1 MQKCAAYI
9 KSRLNFVKEYDIML
23 NIATKGGELMYRYKI
38 EELKK
43 WKESPTRKPMIIRG
57 ARQVGKTWL
66 MKEFGKEFYEKCAYI
81 NFDDNSRMNKLFEE
95 DFDLDRIIQGLK
107 IESGVNIEPENTLII
122 FDEIQETPKA
132 LKALK
137 YFCENAREY
146 HIISAGSLLGVA
158 IHEGTSFP
166 VGKVDFMDL
175 TPLSFFE
182 FLEALGENELLKLL
196 KNNDFP
202 MIEVFDT
209 KIKEYLK
216 LYYYVGGMP
225 EVVNAY
231 ATNKDLKEVRKIQKE
246 LLAAYEQDFSKHA
259 PSNIVPRI
267 RQLWN
272 NIPTQLAKENK
283 KFIYGLIKEGA
294 RAREYEI
301 ALSWL
306 IDCGIVYQM
315 NRVNNCKVPLSAY
328 QDFNAFK
335 LYLLD
340 VGLLAAMAEIDEKTL
355 LDGNEIFVEFKG
367 SLTEQYVL
375 CQLKQ
380 CTDLNVFYWTA
391 DTGTAEIDFI
401 TQIRGKNVPIEVKAS
416 ENLQAKS
423 LKTFVQ
429 KYNTEINVRTSMS
442 NYRKEDWLIN
452 VPLYSIGNIEE
463 ITKM

>member
-1 MQKCAAYI
+1 
-9 KSRLNFVKEYDIML
+9 
-23 NIATKGGELMYRYKI
+23 MYREKI

-43 WKESPTRKPMIIRG
+43 WKQSPTRKPLIIRG

-66 MKEFGKEFYEKCAYI
+66 MKEFGKKYYDKCAYI
-81 NFDDNSRMNKLFEE
+81 NFDDNTRMNKLFEE

-107 IESGVNIEPENTLII
+107 IESGVNIEAENTLII
-122 FDEIQETPKA
+122 LDEIQETPKA

-166 VGKVDFMDL
+166 VGKVDFLDL
-175 TPLSFFE
+175 KPLSFFE
-182 FLEALGENELLKLL
+182 FLNAIGEKQLLEVL
-196 KNNDFP
+196 KSNDFD
-202 MIEVFDT
+202 MINVFNT
-209 KIKEYLK
+209 KLKDYLK

-225 EVVNAY
+225 EAVSSY
-231 ATNKDLKEVRKIQKE
+231 IEYKDLSQVRVIQKR
-246 LLAAYEQDFSKHA
+246 LLEAYEQDFSKHA
-259 PSNIVPRI
+259 PSSIVPRI

-283 KFIYGLIKEGA
+283 KFIYGLIKKGA

-306 IDCGIVYQM
+306 IDCGLVYQI
-315 NRVNNCKVPLSAY
+315 NRVNNCKIPLSAY
-328 QDFNAFK
+328 QDFSAFK

-340 VGLLAAMAEIDEKTL
+340 VGLLSAMAGVDSKTL
-355 LDGNEIFVEFKG
+355 LDGNEVFEEFKG

-375 CQLKQ
+375 CQLKE
-380 CTDLNVFYWTA
+380 CTNLDIYYWTS
-391 DTGTAEIDFI
+391 DSGMAEIDFI
-401 TQIRGKNVPIEVKAS
+401 TQIGGNNVPIEVKAS

-423 LKTFVQ
+423 LKTFVE
-429 KYNTEINVRTSMS
+429 KYKTKINVRTSMS
-442 NYRKEDWLIN
+442 NYKKEDWLIN
-452 VPLYSIGNIEE
+452 IPLYSIGNIES
-463 ITKM
+463 ITNKNI

>member
-1 MQKCAAYI
+1 
-9 KSRLNFVKEYDIML
+9 
-23 NIATKGGELMYRYKI
+23 MYREKI

-43 WKESPTRKPMIIRG
+43 WKNSETRKPLIIRG

-66 MKEFGKEFYEKCAYI
+66 MKEFGEKYYQKCAYI

-95 DFDLDRIIQGLK
+95 DFDIDRIIQGLK
-107 IESGVNIEPENTLII
+107 IESGVNIEAENTLII
-122 FDEIQETPKA
+122 LDEIQETPKA

-166 VGKVDFMDL
+166 VGKVDFLDL

-196 KNNDFP
+196 KSNDFN
-202 MIEVFDT
+202 MITVFET
-209 KIKEYLK
+209 KLKEYLK
-216 LYYYVGGMP
+216 IYYYVGGMP

-231 ATNKDLKEVRKIQKE
+231 IENKDLNETREIQKK
-246 LLAAYEQDFSKHA
+246 LLDAYEQDFSKHA
-259 PSNIVPRI
+259 PTNVVPRI

-283 KFIYGLIKEGA
+283 KFIYGLIREGA

-306 IDCGIVYQM
+306 IDCGLIYQV
-315 NRVNNCKVPLSAY
+315 NRVNTAKIPLSAY

-340 VGLLAAMAEIDEKTL
+340 VGLLTAMAGVDAKTL
-355 LDGNEIFVEFKG
+355 LEGNEVFQEFKG

-375 CQLKQ
+375 CQIKE
-380 CTDLNVFYWTA
+380 CTNLDTFYWSS

-401 TQIRGKNVPIEVKAS
+401 TQIDGNNVPIEVKAN
-416 ENLQAKS
+416 ENLQSKS
-423 LKTFVQ
+423 LKSFVQ
-429 KYNTEINVRTSMS
+429 KYNTKINIRTSMS
-442 NYRKEDWLIN
+442 SYRKEDWLIN
-452 VPLYSIGNIEE
+452 IPLYSIGNIEK
-463 ITKM
+463 IIAN

>member
-1 MQKCAAYI
+1 
-9 KSRLNFVKEYDIML
+9 
-23 NIATKGGELMYRYKI
+23 MYREKI

-43 WKESPTRKPMIIRG
+43 WKNSETRKPLIIRG
-57 ARQVGKTWL
+57 TRQVGKTWL
-66 MKEFGKEFYEKCAYI
+66 MKEFGEKYYQKCAYI

-95 DFDLDRIIQGLK
+95 DFDIDRIIQGLK
-107 IESGVNIEPENTLII
+107 IESGVNIEAENTLII
-122 FDEIQETPKA
+122 LDEIQETPKA

-166 VGKVDFMDL
+166 VGKVDFLDL

-196 KNNDFP
+196 KSNDFD
-202 MIEVFDT
+202 MITVFET
-209 KIKEYLK
+209 KLKEYLK
-216 LYYYVGGMP
+216 IYYYVGGMP

-231 ATNKDLKEVRKIQKE
+231 IEHKDLNETRKIQKK
-246 LLAAYEQDFSKHA
+246 LLDAYEQDFSKHA
-259 PSNIVPRI
+259 PTNVVPRI

-283 KFIYGLIKEGA
+283 KFIYGLIREGA

-306 IDCGIVYQM
+306 IDCGLIYQV
-315 NRVNNCKVPLSAY
+315 NRVNTAKIPLSAY

-340 VGLLAAMAEIDEKTL
+340 VGLLTAMAGVDAKTL
-355 LDGNEIFVEFKG
+355 LEGNEVFQEFKG

-375 CQLKQ
+375 CQIKE
-380 CTDLNVFYWTA
+380 CTNLDTFYWSS

-401 TQIRGKNVPIEVKAS
+401 TQIDGNNVPIEVKAN
-416 ENLQAKS
+416 ENLQSKS
-423 LKTFVQ
+423 LKSFVQ
-429 KYNTEINVRTSMS
+429 KYNTKINIRTSMS
-442 NYRKEDWLIN
+442 SYRKEEWLIN
-452 VPLYSIGNIEE
+452 IPLYSIGNIEK
-463 ITKM
+463 IIAN

>member
-1 MQKCAAYI
+1 MRRFIIEK
-9 KSRLNFVKEYDIML
+9 LKE
-23 NIATKGGELMYRYKI
+23 
-38 EELKK
+38 
-43 WKESPTRKPMIIRG
+43 WKESKYRKPLILKG
-57 ARQVGKTWL
+57 ARQVGKTYIL
-66 MKEFGKEFYEKCAYI
+66 KQFGEENYEGVAYF
-81 NFDDNSRMNKLFEE
+81 NFDHDEDLYNLFENTK
-95 DFDLDRIIQGLK
+95 DPKRILEQLAFIYGK
-107 IESGVNIEPENTLII
+107 AIMPEKTLII
-122 FDEIQETPKA
+122 FDEIQECPNA
-132 LKALK
+132 LNSLK
-137 YFCENAREY
+137 YFYEEANEY
-146 HIISAGSLLGVA
+146 HIACAGSLLG
-158 IHEGTSFP
+158 IRLSHTSFP
-166 VGKVDFMDL
+166 VGKV
-175 TPLSFFE
+175 E
-182 FLEALGENELLKLL
+182 FLNMYPMTFSEFLLADNAQNLVEYMQSIEKIEAIPDIFFNQLEEKLKA
-196 KNNDFP
+196 
-202 MIEVFDT
+202 
-209 KIKEYLK
+209 
-216 LYYYVGGMP
+216 YYIIGGMP
-225 EVVNAY
+225 EAVNAWV
-231 ATNKDLKEVRKIQKE
+231 NEKNMEIVNNIQE
-246 LLAAYEQDFSKHA
+246 NILLSYVSDFSKHTQESEA
-259 PSNIVPRI
+259 NKISLIWNRIPS
-267 RQLWN
+267 
-272 NIPTQLAKENK
+272 QLAKENK
-283 KFIYGLIKEGA
+283 KFLYQTIKEGA

-306 IDCGIVYQM
+306 IDCGIVYQI

-401 TQIRGKNVPIEVKAS
+401 TQIRGNNVPIEVKAS

>member
-1 MQKCAAYI
+1 
-9 KSRLNFVKEYDIML
+9 
-23 NIATKGGELMYRYKI
+23 MYRYKI

-306 IDCGIVYQM
+306 IDCGIVYQI

-355 LDGNEIFVEFKG
+355 LDENEIFVEFKG

-391 DTGTAEIDFI
+391 DTGTAKIDFI
-401 TQIRGKNVPIEVKAS
+401 TQIRGNNVPIEVKAN